1 MPRCASSLFN
11 QVFFADASSVSVRI
25 ELIQVARLGAKL
37 LGDSADLVREFYRRQ
52 WTAAGAG
59 RDRSA
64 CPDLYYT
71 VFTLNGCEALQ
82 AGFPDAQL
90 ETWLRTFGEGEGLD
104 LVHLTSLARCWAS
117 LGRKRMP
124 AGLAKALL
132 TRLELFRK
140 SDGGYD
146 TSATKPHGTAYGS
159 FLALGAYQDLGKFPP
174 RPLSIVQSLKR
185 LETPDHAW
193 NNAPGLPVGSTNPTA
208 GAVTLLRHLHLP
220 LNPAV
225 GDWLLARLHPQGGF
239 TAVPG
244 APIPDLLS
252 TATALHALA
261 SLDRRLAAAQRERCL
276 DFVDSLWSAEG
287 GFHGHWADD
296 HLDAEYTFY
305 GLLAL
310 GHLSVS

>member
-1 MPRCASSLFN
+1 MLPP
-11 QVFFADASSVSVRI
+11 VSVRL

-37 LGDSADLVREFYRRQ
+37 LGDSAELVREFHRRQ
-52 WTAAGAG
+52 WTVAGG
-59 RDRSA
+59 GSDRSGR
-64 CPDLYYT
+64 PDLYYT
-71 VFTLNGCEALQ
+71 VFTLNGCEALG
-82 AGFPDAQL
+82 APIPDAQL
-90 ETWLRTFGEGEGLD
+90 EIWLKTFGEGEGLD
-104 LVHLTSLARCWAS
+104 LVHVTSLARCWAS
-117 LGRKRMP
+117 LGKRRMP
-124 AGLAKALL
+124 AGLGKALL
-132 TRLELFRK
+132 ARLESFRK
-140 SDGGYD
+140 PDGGYD
-146 TSATKPHGTAYGS
+146 GASHKPHGTAYGS

-193 NNAPGLPVGSTNPTA
+193 NNSPGLPVGSTNPTA

-220 LNPAV
+220 LNPAI

-244 APIPDLLS
+244 APMPDLLS

-261 SLDRRLAAAQRERCL
+261 SLDRRLTSGQRERCL
-276 DFVDSLWSAEG
+276 DFVDTLWSAEG

-310 GHLSVS
+310 GHLSVG

>member
-1 MPRCASSLFN
+1 M
-11 QVFFADASSVSVRI
+11 
-25 ELIQVARLGAKL
+25 ARLGAQM
-37 LGDSADLVREFYRRQ
+37 LGESADLVRDFYRRQ
-52 WTAAGAG
+52 WTVAGGG
-59 RDRSA
+59 RDRSDR
-64 CPDLYYT
+64 PDLYYT
-71 VFTLNGCEALQ
+71 VFTLNGCEALGMP
-82 AGFPDAQL
+82 APEAQL
-90 ETWLRTFGEGEGLD
+90 ETWLRTFGEGGELD
-104 LVHLTSLARCWAS
+104 LVHLTALARCWAS
-117 LGRKRMP
+117 LGKLRIPK
-124 AGLAKALL
+124 GLPKALL
-132 TRLELFRK
+132 TRLETFRK
-140 SDGGYD
+140 PDGGYD
-146 TSATKPHGTAYGS
+146 NSLAKPHGTAYGS

-193 NNAPGLPVGSTNPTA
+193 NNAPGLPIGSTNPTA

-225 GDWLLARLHPQGGF
+225 GDWLLARLHSQGGF

-244 APIPDLLS
+244 APMPDLLS

-261 SLDRRLAAAQRERCL
+261 SLDRRLTTEQRERCL
-276 DFVDSLWSAEG
+276 DYVDTLWSAEG

-310 GHLSVS
+310 GHLSVA

>member
-1 MPRCASSLFN
+1 M
-11 QVFFADASSVSVRI
+11 SVRL
-25 ELIQVARLGAKL
+25 ELIQVARLGVQM
-37 LGDSADLVREFYRRQ
+37 LGESAELVRDFYRRQ
-52 WTAAGAG
+52 WTVAGGG
-59 RDRSA
+59 RDRSDR
-64 CPDLYYT
+64 PDLYYT
-71 VFTLNGCEALQ
+71 VFTLNGCEAL
-82 AGFPDAQL
+82 GVPVPVVQL
-90 ETWLRTFGEGEGLD
+90 ETWLRTFGEGNELD

-117 LGRKRMP
+117 LGKQRMP
-124 AGLAKALL
+124 KGLPKAVLARVE
-132 TRLELFRK
+132 TFRK
-140 SDGGYD
+140 PDGGYD
-146 TSATKPHGTAYGS
+146 TSPTKPHGTAYGS

-193 NNAPGLPVGSTNPTA
+193 NNAPGLPIGSTNPTA

-244 APIPDLLS
+244 APMPDLLS

-261 SLDRRLAAAQRERCL
+261 SLDRRLTAQQRERCL
-276 DFVDSLWSAEG
+276 DYVDTLWSAEG

-310 GHLSVS
+310 GHLSVA

>member
-1 MPRCASSLFN
+1 M
-11 QVFFADASSVSVRI
+11 SVRI
-25 ELIQVARLGAKL
+25 ELLQVARLGAKE
-37 LGDSADLVREFYRRQ
+37 LGDSADLVRAFYRRQ
-52 WTAAGAG
+52 WTDAGAG
-59 RDRSA
+59 RDRSDR
-64 CPDLYYT
+64 PDLYYT
-71 VFTLNGCEALQ
+71 VFTLNGCEALEG
-82 AGFPDAQL
+82 AVPDEKLGA
-90 ETWLRTFGEGEGLD
+90 WLQTFGMGEGLD

-117 LGRKRMP
+117 LGKKRIP

-132 TRLELFRK
+132 ARLEAFRK
-140 SDGGYD
+140 PDGGYD
-146 TSATKPHGTAYGS
+146 SSASKQHGTAYGS

-174 RPLSIVQSLKR
+174 RPLSIVQSLKL

-193 NNAPGLPVGSTNPTA
+193 NNTPGLPVGSTNPTA

-220 LNPAV
+220 LNPAI

-244 APIPDLLS
+244 APMPDLLS

-261 SLDRRLAAAQRERCL
+261 SLDRRLTTAQRERCL
-276 DFVDSLWSAEG
+276 DFVDSLWSAQG

-310 GHLSVS
+310 GHLSVQ

>member
-1 MPRCASSLFN
+1 MLPP
-11 QVFFADASSVSVRI
+11 VSVRL

-37 LGDSADLVREFYRRQ
+37 LGDSAELVREFHRRQ
-52 WTAAGAG
+52 WTVAGG
-59 RDRSA
+59 GSDRSGR
-64 CPDLYYT
+64 PDLYYT
-71 VFTLNGCEALQ
+71 VFTLNGCEALG
-82 AGFPDAQL
+82 APIPDAQL
-90 ETWLRTFGEGEGLD
+90 EIWLKTFGEGEGLD
-104 LVHLTSLARCWAS
+104 LVHVTSLARCWAS
-117 LGRKRMP
+117 LGKRRMP
-124 AGLAKALL
+124 AGLGKALL
-132 TRLELFRK
+132 ARLESFRK
-140 SDGGYD
+140 PDGGYD
-146 TSATKPHGTAYGS
+146 GASHKPHGTAYGS

-193 NNAPGLPVGSTNPTA
+193 NNSPGLPVGSTNPTA

-220 LNPAV
+220 LNPAI

-239 TAVPG
+239 TAVPV
-244 APIPDLLS
+244 APMPDLLS

-261 SLDRRLAAAQRERCL
+261 SLDRRLTPGQRERCL
-276 DFVDSLWSAEG
+276 DFVDTLWSAEG

-310 GHLSVS
+310 GHLSVG

>member
-1 MPRCASSLFN
+1 MLHRM
-11 QVFFADASSVSVRI
+11 SVRI
-25 ELIQVARLGAKL
+25 ELLQVARLGAKL
-37 LGDSADLVREFYRRQ
+37 LGDSAGLVRGFYDRQ
-52 WTAAGAG
+52 WTDAGGG
-59 RDRSA
+59 RDRSDR
-64 CPDLYYT
+64 PDLYYT
-71 VFTLNGCEALQ
+71 VFTLNGCEALEC
-82 AGFPDAQL
+82 AVPDAPL
-90 ETWLRTFGEGEGLD
+90 ETWLRTFDEGEGLD

-117 LGRKRMP
+117 VGRKRMP

-132 TRLELFRK
+132 ARLEAFRK
-140 SDGGYD
+140 PDGGYD
-146 TSATKPHGTAYGS
+146 TSATKAHGTAYGS

-220 LNPAV
+220 LNPAI

-244 APIPDLLS
+244 APMPDLLS

-261 SLDRRLAAAQRERCL
+261 SLERRLTAAQRERCL

>member
-1 MPRCASSLFN
+1 MLPP
-11 QVFFADASSVSVRI
+11 VSVRI
-25 ELIQVARLGAKL
+25 ELLQVARLGAQM
-37 LGDSADLVREFYRRQ
+37 LGESADLVREFYRRQ
-52 WTAAGAG
+52 WTDTGAG
-59 RDRSA
+59 RDRSDR
-64 CPDLYYT
+64 PDLYYT
-71 VFTLNGCEALQ
+71 VFTLNGCEALEV
-82 AGFPDAQL
+82 AIPDAKL
-90 ETWLRTFGEGEGLD
+90 EAWLRTFGEGEGLD

-117 LGRKRMP
+117 LGKKRMP
-124 AGLAKALL
+124 DGLAKALL
-132 TRLELFRK
+132 ARLEAFRK
-140 SDGGYD
+140 PDGGYD
-146 TSATKPHGTAYGS
+146 SDTKKAHGTAYGS

-174 RPLSIVQSLKR
+174 KPLRIVQSLKH

-193 NNAPGLPVGSTNPTA
+193 NNTPGLPLGSTNPTA

-244 APIPDLLS
+244 APMPDLLS

-261 SLDRRLAAAQRERCL
+261 SLDRRLTAAQRERCL
-276 DFVDSLWSAEG
+276 DFVDTLWSAEG

-310 GHLSVS
+310 GHLSAQ